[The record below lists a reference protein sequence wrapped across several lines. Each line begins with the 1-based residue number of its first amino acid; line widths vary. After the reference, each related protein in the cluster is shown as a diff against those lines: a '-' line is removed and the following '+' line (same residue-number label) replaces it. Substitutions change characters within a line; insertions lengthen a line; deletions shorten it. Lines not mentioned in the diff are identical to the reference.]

1 LFVASVLAFCCGIYL
16 EAFYGVRL
24 APLLLAALA
33 VTAAL
38 PFVARSSKAFALLLL
53 AGFMLCGG
61 ARLAFIDLGRT
72 APEEDGS
79 GQVYEGTVV
88 ESAAHLKVLA
98 LSAPSRLAGMRV
110 VFFSNLDLPL
120 SDRVRVFG
128 ALRPVVPGFKN
139 PGSLSWKWLKRL
151 EGVSYEVRGRVLSAV
166 HGSDPIASMRR
177 YFKENIERSGAPEAD
192 ILKALTIGDR
202 AAIPQEKNDLFL
214 HTGTSH
220 ILAISGFNVGVIS
233 GFFFFIARAA
243 LRRIRRF
250 RMSGKDRRYA
260 ALITIPFPLVFMLVA
275 GAGVSVIRAAIMIAV
290 FMLAIFLERE
300 RDFYNTAALA
310 ALAILLAYP
319 HSLLTPSFQLTF
331 MSLIFIVMLMR
342 RTLPALARIKNRVAL
357 WSLSTVVSTA
367 AATLGTTPIVLYYF
381 YGINPFSVLHNLVTI
396 PIMGVAATLLGLVGM
411 TTHYGWP
418 LLLAAGKITGVNLAL
433 LHALDFGYLYPLI
446 RPSLSEMALYY
457 AVLIA
462 LVHLNR
468 RHVPALLI
476 CVLLPLSAV
485 QAYADYRQ
493 RFNTDLGVFFI
504 DVGQGNAALVEGPG
518 GLRVLIDGGGY
529 PNSDFDMGRQVIA
542 PFLLYRKIRTIDYVV
557 NTHPHAD
564 HTGGLP
570 YVLRN
575 FHVSRLVTGGLYP
588 REQKSRELL
597 EAAAAMGVERLI
609 WKKGDGLLSGAFRM
623 DVLHPGGP
631 VAWDDPNNSA
641 LVLRIRHGE
650 KAFLLPA
657 DIESNVEEKMVF
669 SGLPLR
675 SDVLEVPHHGSAAS
689 SSLPFIAAVRPGLA
703 VVSVAGGHIK
713 NLPSDE
719 ALGRYAALSIPVL
732 RTDRQGCIEV
742 RSDGRRI
749 TWRMYGGK

>member
-1 LFVASVLAFCCGIYL
+1 MFVASVLAFCCGIYL
-16 EAFYGVRL
+16 EALYGVRL

-53 AGFMLCGG
+53 VGFMLCGG

-72 APEEDGS
+72 SPEEDGS
-79 GQVYEGTVV
+79 RQVYEGTVV
-88 ESAAHLKVLA
+88 ESAARLKVLV

-166 HGSDPIASMRR
+166 HGSDPVASMRR

-202 AAIPQEKNDLFL
+202 AAVPQEKNDLFL

-331 MSLIFIVMLMR
+331 MSLIFIVMLVR
-342 RTLPALARIKNRVAL
+342 RMLPALARIKNRVAL

-367 AATLGTTPIVLYYF
+367 AATLGTAPIVLYYF

-396 PIMGVAATLLGLVGM
+396 PLMGVAATVFGLVGM
-411 TTHYGWP
+411 TTPYGWP
-418 LLLAAGKITGVNLAL
+418 LLLAAGKITGINLAL

-462 LVHLNR
+462 VVHLNR
-468 RHVPALLI
+468 RHAPALLV
-476 CVLLPLSAV
+476 CVLLPLSTV

-518 GLRVLIDGGGY
+518 GTRVLIDGGGY
-529 PNSDFDMGRQVIA
+529 PNSDFDMGRQVIT

-564 HTGGLP
+564 HIGGLP

-588 REQKSRELL
+588 AEQKSRELL
-597 EAAAAMGVERLI
+597 EAAATMGVERLI
-609 WKKGDGLLSGAFRM
+609 WKKGDSLVSGAFRM

-641 LVLRIRHGE
+641 LVLKIRHGE

-657 DIESNVEEKMVF
+657 DIESHVEEKMVL

-689 SSLPFIAAVRPGLA
+689 SSLPFIAAVRPRLA
-703 VVSVAGGHIK
+703 VVSAAVGHIK
-713 NLPSDE
+713 NLPNDE

-749 TWRMYGGK
+749 TWRTYGGR